1 MDTTH
6 EETGAGYKTDPSTNF
21 DDPSPTG
28 YHSEKTRKGELW
40 SFCSGALPFLHEADA
55 SAAVTL
61 FEAVKVSSLNTQ
73 MPAWSTFKSVF
84 TAANLNKMGVK
95 CADVGG
101 FVDKSP
107 EKTSATTQGSDFP
120 RCNDGTL
127 SNSNADSGQC
137 TGDWMSA
144 VVIPAGGSGAAA
156 AGSSTASSTGSSGS
170 KTSDA
175 TQAYATFLPMMLAAA
190 LNAALLK
197 HGKDL

>member
-6 EETGAGYKTDPSTNF
+6 EKTWAGYKTDPSTNF

-55 SAAVTL
+55 TSAVTL
-61 FEAVKVSSLNTQ
+61 FDAVKVSNLNTQ
-73 MPAWSTFKSVF
+73 MPAWSTVKSVF

-101 FVDKSP
+101 FVDKSA
-107 EKTSATTQGSDFP
+107 EKTSATTLGSDFP

-127 SNSNADSGQC
+127 SNPSADSGEC
-137 TGDWMSA
+137 AGDWMSV
-144 VVIPAGGSGAAA
+144 VVIPAGSSAAA
-156 AGSSTASSTGSSGS
+156 AGSSTAGGPGSSGS

-175 TQAYATFLPMMLAAA
+175 TQAYATLLSTMLAAA
-190 LNAALLK
+190 LSAALLE
-197 HGKDL
+197 D